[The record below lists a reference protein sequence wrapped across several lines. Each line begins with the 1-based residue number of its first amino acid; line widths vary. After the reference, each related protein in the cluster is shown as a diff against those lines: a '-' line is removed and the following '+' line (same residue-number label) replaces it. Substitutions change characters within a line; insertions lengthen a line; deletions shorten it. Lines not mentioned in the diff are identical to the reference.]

1 MSPASPWKSVALC
14 APQCY
19 VEFMLPIFAELK
31 SLWTF
36 KSESENVS
44 KVRHCFK
51 EARVEGMGK
60 FLNHF
65 L

>member
-1 MSPASPWKSVALC
+1 MDIKCHVNKTL
-14 APQCY
+14 
-19 VEFMLPIFAELK
+19 VFEFMLPIFAELK

-51 EARVEGMGK
+51 EERVEGMGK